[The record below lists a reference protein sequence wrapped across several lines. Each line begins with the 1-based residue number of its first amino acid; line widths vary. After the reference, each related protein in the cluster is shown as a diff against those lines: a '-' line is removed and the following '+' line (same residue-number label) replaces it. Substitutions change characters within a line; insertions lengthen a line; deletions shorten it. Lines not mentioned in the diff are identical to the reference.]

1 MIINFL
7 LHIQIVT
14 SVYRMNKVTVKPT
27 EHATGKDFYVWS
39 IHQVHISIDHDSH
52 IRAIISYSVVT
63 YL

>member
-1 MIINFL
+1 
-7 LHIQIVT
+7 
-14 SVYRMNKVTVKPT
+14 MNKVTVKPT

-52 IRAIISYSVVT
+52 IGAIISYSVVT